1 MSVVSLPGIRRATQ
15 ADKESRMHQPAA
27 IASWDLLVTMV
38 ERRVRLR
45 AKRTWIGSIWPVIA
59 PLFLFVL
66 YAYVFHSVFKVHQ
79 PHYSLFLFCG
89 LLPWTFLAQTLGDG
103 VQSISNEA
111 VLVRRAAFH
120 HEILPIAAVLTMSI
134 YFLIT
139 LAGLIGYLAV
149 RGQLHPAVLP
159 LVVIPVLA
167 LYLLVSGL
175 TVVLAYIDVYNR
187 DLRQVLGNLLTVWFF
202 LVPIVYSQKMVSP
215 DLRFM
220 RSIDPVS
227 IIVGQFR
234 QIFYYGSVT
243 QPAHYAYVVLIC
255 GGVFVASLVMAR
267 RVSRHLAKD
276 I

>member
-1 MSVVSLPGIRRATQ
+1 
-15 ADKESRMHQPAA
+15 MHKPAA
-27 IASWDLLVTMV
+27 IATRDLLVTMV
-38 ERRVRLR
+38 ERRIRLR
-45 AKRTWIGSIWPVIA
+45 AKRTWIGSVWPVIA
-59 PLFLFVL
+59 PLFLFLL

-79 PHYSLFLFCG
+79 PRYGLFLFCG

-103 VQSISNEA
+103 VLSITNEA

-120 HEILPIAAVLTMSI
+120 HEILPIAAVITMSI
-134 YFLIT
+134 YFLAT
-139 LAGLIGYLAV
+139 LAGLVGFLAV
-149 RGQLHPAVLP
+149 RGELHLALLP
-159 LVVIPVLA
+159 LVVVPVLA
-167 LYLLVSGL
+167 LYLLVGGL
-175 TVVLAYIDVYNR
+175 AIMLSYIDVYNR

-215 DLRFM
+215 DLRFL
-220 RSIDPVS
+220 RSFDPAS

-243 QPAHYAYVVLIC
+243 QPWHYAYVLLIC
-255 GGVFVASLVMAR
+255 GGVFAVSLLIAR